1 MLILFSVTNN
11 EIFHICLCVCLTVL
25 LEGGAHDETS
35 YGTYMYPYEDEK
47 TYYISRALIMKR
59 VITVA
64 ICAGVLLMGVILRIC
79 LPVPDTVDVL
89 TTTNGS
95 LETGHYS
102 SLYVTTEYSN
112 GTNIL

>member
-1 MLILFSVTNN
+1 
-11 EIFHICLCVCLTVL
+11 
-25 LEGGAHDETS
+25 
-35 YGTYMYPYEDEK
+35 
-47 TYYISRALIMKR
+47 MKR

-95 LETGHYS
+95 LETDHYS